1 MKSSLITFY
10 SFLFLPFILG
20 GCKYKEFIAPGL
32 PNQATSLT
40 IDYPL
45 NYVLKQGF
53 SGSIKFSKLEDGTS
67 LASLN
72 IQGTNPAKRYF
83 GKITQSNAL
92 DNQSNTDIADLN
104 ELNAQNGTS
113 TSWINKNYNNETIL
127 YDSLITSNSMVRV
140 LELDEQNILTEVLRG
155 DIGSNLL
162 TDEKRTYPMVSNGNS
177 TINGNITFQKRLNG
191 KYLLKT
197 ELEGLDSNNNGF
209 YSLALYTGDLSIGS
223 FTKTLKIAEISQFSP
238 VTEISVNNLSVNLSE
253 LDDLAGFWGLATS
266 DFRSDSVVSYHNF
279 RGNTSTGRF
288 TEYDIFKE
296 TPGSAGVEND
306 TVVGKIKF
314 EERPGGKVRTTFTGI
329 QNHFADDET
338 YFITISTGSTLVQPI
353 KKPFN
358 VVKIPASL
366 TFVNDFIRKDSTNQL
381 LNYDDVSNWD
391 AHLRITTDTI
401 NFTSTLGLAN
411 LGGNEI
417 LDEEKTIPMTPINGS
432 ICEGTFI
439 IKKRKSGAAIG
450 LLTLTY
456 REPFTDHIFTLRQGN
471 SSSAAPT
478 DAILAEIQRIDGG
491 NGGDVK
497 SIFDLNMKYRN
508 NQPITYSSL
517 ISTAGYFE
525 FAILDGPDDLD
536 RFPLASGDNN
546 P

>member
-1 MKSSLITFY
+1 MKSSTITFY
-10 SFLFLPFILG
+10 SFLFVLLILG

-40 IDYPL
+40 IEYPL
-45 NYVLKQGF
+45 NYVLKPDF
-53 SGSIKFSKLEDGTS
+53 SGSIKFSKLADGTS
-67 LASLN
+67 LASIK

-92 DNQSNTDIADLN
+92 DNQSIIDIADLT

-162 TDEKRTYPMVSNGNS
+162 TNEKRTYPMVSNGNS

-223 FTKTLKIAEISQFSP
+223 FTKTLKIADISQFSP
-238 VTEISVNNLSVNLSE
+238 VTEISVNNLTVNLSE
-253 LDDLAGFWGLATS
+253 LDDLAGFWGLSTS

-288 TEYDIFKE
+288 IEYPIFKE
-296 TPGSAGVEND
+296 TAGSAGVEND
-306 TVVGKIKF
+306 TIVGRIKF
-314 EERPGGKVRTTFTGI
+314 EERPGGKVRTTFTAVGT
-329 QNHFADDET
+329 ALSETET
-338 YFITISTGSTLVQPI
+338 YFLTISSGSTLVQPI
-353 KKPFN
+353 NRPFN
-358 VVKIPASL
+358 VIKIPESL
-366 TFVNDFIRKDSTNQL
+366 SLSSDFIRKDSTNQL
-381 LNYDDVSNWD
+381 LRFEDVSNWD
-391 AHLRITTDTI
+391 AHLRITTDTL
-401 NFTSTLGLAN
+401 NFTSTFGLTN
-411 LGGNEI
+411 LGGNEL
-417 LDEEKTIPMTPINGS
+417 LDEKKSTVISPVNGS
-432 ICEGTFI
+432 LCEGTFI
-439 IKKRKSGAAIG
+439 IQKRKNGSAIG
-450 LLTLTY
+450 RLSLSY
-456 REPFTDHIFTLRQGN
+456 REPFTDHIFALRQGN

-478 DAILAEIQRIDGG
+478 DEILAEIQRIDGG

-497 SIFDLNMKYRN
+497 SIFDLNMKFRN

-517 ISTAGYFE
+517 ISAAGYFE
-525 FAILDGPDDLD
+525 FAILDGPDDLN